1 MRDIVA
7 RLRRDAGQLT
17 FAELI
22 QEREAAACEIER
34 LRERQDGLRVAVAV
48 PPSRAAS
55 APLSPPPKISAERPQ
70 PLQLGALVRLTDVCK
85 LVGLSRSSIYS
96 RVGEGSFPAPV
107 KLSDHCVRW
116 RREDLEAWI
125 RNPLTRG

>member
-1 MRDIVA
+1 MRDIIA

-17 FAELI
+17 IAELI

-34 LRERQDGLRVAVAV
+34 LRDQQDRARVAMPTPRDAPA
-48 PPSRAAS
+48 PPQPATKSPAA
-55 APLSPPPKISAERPQ
+55 APQ
-70 PLQLGALVRLTDVCK
+70 PLQLGVLVRLSDVCK

-96 RVGEGSFPAPV
+96 RVGEGTFPAPV

-125 RNPLTRG
+125 QNPLPRS

>member
-17 FAELI
+17 IAELI

-34 LRERQDGLRVAVAV
+34 LRERQDGPRIAV
-48 PPSRAAS
+48 PGSRS
-55 APLSPPPKISAERPQ
+55 APAPSPLAPRIAAERPQ
-70 PLQLGALVRLTDVCK
+70 PLQLGALVRLGDVCK

-96 RVGEGSFPAPV
+96 RVGEGTFPAAGEV
-107 KLSDHCVRW
+107 VR
-116 RREDLEAWI
+116 
-125 RNPLTRG
+125 PLRPLASGGPG

>member
-17 FAELI
+17 IAELI

-34 LRERQDGLRVAVAV
+34 LRDHQDRPRLAV
-48 PPSRAAS
+48 PSSRS
-55 APLSPPPKISAERPQ
+55 APAALPPAPRIAVERPQ
-70 PLQLGALVRLTDVCK
+70 PVQLGALVRLSDVSK

-96 RVGEGSFPAPV
+96 RVREGLFPAPV

-125 RNPLTRG
+125 ANPKARS

>member
-17 FAELI
+17 LAELI

-34 LRERQDGLRVAVAV
+34 LRDQQNRARVAM
-48 PPSRAAS
+48 PPSRTAPAS
-55 APLSPPPKISAERPQ
+55 LPPATRGSAERSQ
-70 PLQLGALVRLTDVCK
+70 PIQLGALVRLSDVCK

-96 RVGEGSFPAPV
+96 RVGEGTFPAPV

-116 RREDLEAWI
+116 RREDLEAWVG
-125 RNPLTRG
+125 NPKPRH

>member
-1 MRDIVA
+1 MHDILA

-17 FAELI
+17 LAQLI

-34 LRERQDGLRVAVAV
+34 LRDQQGRSRVAVPA
-48 PPSRAAS
+48 SRG
-55 APLSPPPKISAERPQ
+55 APATLPPPATKSSADRPQ
-70 PLQLGALVRLTDVCK
+70 ALQLGALVRLSDVCK

-96 RVGEGSFPAPV
+96 RVSEGLFPAPV

-116 RREDLEAWI
+116 RREDLDAWI
-125 RNPLTRG
+125 QAPQPRS

>member
-17 FAELI
+17 IAELI

-34 LRERQDGLRVAVAV
+34 LRERQDRLRVAV
-48 PPSRAAS
+48 PSSRG
-55 APLSPPPKISAERPQ
+55 APAPPPPAPKIAAERPQ
-70 PLQLGALVRLTDVCK
+70 PLQLGALVRLSDVCK

-116 RREDLEAWI
+116 RREDLEAWVQ
-125 RNPLTRG
+125 NPRPRK

>member
-17 FAELI
+17 IAELI

-34 LRERQDGLRVAVAV
+34 LRERQDGLRVAV
-48 PPSRAAS
+48 PPSRTAQAR
-55 APLSPPPKISAERPQ
+55 PPSIPKTSAEPPQ
-70 PLQLGALVRLTDVCK
+70 PLQLGALVRLSDVCK
-85 LVGLSRSSIYS
+85 LVGLSRSSIYL

-107 KLSDHCVRW
+107 RLSNHCVRW

-125 RNPLTRG
+125 RVPLTRG

>member
-17 FAELI
+17 IAELI

-34 LRERQDGLRVAVAV
+34 LRERQDRLRVAV
-48 PPSRAAS
+48 PSSRG
-55 APLSPPPKISAERPQ
+55 APAPPPPAPKIAAERPQ
-70 PLQLGALVRLTDVCK
+70 PLQLGALVRLSDVCK

-116 RREDLEAWI
+116 RREDLEEWI
-125 RNPLTRG
+125 GSPKPRD

>member
-1 MRDIVA
+1 MHDILA
-7 RLRRDAGQLT
+7 RLRRDAGQL
-17 FAELI
+17 ALAQLI

-34 LRERQDGLRVAVAV
+34 LRNQHDRATADARSTRNARATLQPAVK
-48 PPSRAAS
+48 SS
-55 APLSPPPKISAERPQ
+55 TEKPQ
-70 PLQLGALVRLTDVCK
+70 PLQLGALVRLSDVCK

-96 RVGEGSFPAPV
+96 RVGEASFPAPV

-125 RNPLTRG
+125 RNPQPRS

>member
-17 FAELI
+17 ISELI

-34 LRERQDGLRVAVAV
+34 LRERQDGLRVAV
-48 PPSRAAS
+48 PTSRTAP
-55 APLSPPPKISAERPQ
+55 APLPPAPRIAAERPQ
-70 PLQLGALVRLTDVCK
+70 PLQLGALVRLSDVCK

-96 RVGEGSFPAPV
+96 RIREGTFPAAV

-116 RREDLEAWI
+116 RREELEGWI
-125 RNPLTRG
+125 ANPKPRR

>member
-17 FAELI
+17 IAELI

-34 LRERQDGLRVAVAV
+34 LRDQQDRARVTM
-48 PPSRAAS
+48 PTIRN
-55 APLSPPPKISAERPQ
+55 APATPPPTTKSAAAAPQ
-70 PLQLGALVRLTDVCK
+70 SLQLGALVRLSDVCK
-85 LVGLSRSSIYS
+85 LVGLSRTSIYS
-96 RVGEGSFPAPV
+96 RVGEGLFPAPV

-116 RREDLEAWI
+116 RREELEGWI
-125 RNPLTRG
+125 ANPKRRS